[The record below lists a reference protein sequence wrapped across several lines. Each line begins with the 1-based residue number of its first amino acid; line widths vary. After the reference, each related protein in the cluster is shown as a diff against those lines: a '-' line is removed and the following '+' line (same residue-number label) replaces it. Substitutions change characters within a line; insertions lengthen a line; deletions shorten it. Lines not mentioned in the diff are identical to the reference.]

1 MDEVL
6 PLFKSQY
13 SLGRSV
19 LTLEKSEDMLA
30 GGPDSIVNMAEK
42 DGLKELALVDDSMT
56 GFLQAYKNL
65 SEKNIKLMFG
75 LRMTVCPDMDE
86 KSEGSIN
93 ESCKYIILSKNT
105 SGYERLIKISSLAA
119 KKGFYYVP
127 RIDFKRLRKIWDN
140 KDLVLAVPFYDSFL
154 HYNTLTTRICLPD
167 FEFTNPIFF
176 EENNSL
182 PFDEIIR
189 SSIMTFTKNGDLH
202 PIVKAQSIFYNHK
215 EDFKSYLTFR
225 CINSRSSLER
235 PQLNH
240 MGSNEFCFESWKEK
254 NEKS

>member
-30 GGPDSIVNMAEK
+30 GGPDSIVDVAEK
-42 DGLKELALVDDSMT
+42 GGLKELALVDDSMT

-127 RIDFKRLRKIWDN
+127 RTDFKHLRKN
-140 KDLVLAVPFYDSFL
+140 L
-154 HYNTLTTRICLPD
+154 
-167 FEFTNPIFF
+167 
-176 EENNSL
+176 
-182 PFDEIIR
+182 
-189 SSIMTFTKNGDLH
+189 G
-202 PIVKAQSIFYNHK
+202 Q
-215 EDFKSYLTFR
+215 
-225 CINSRSSLER
+225 
-235 PQLNH
+235 
-240 MGSNEFCFESWKEK
+240 
-254 NEKS
+254 